1 MDQGIL
7 KVNRIT
13 FSNFAVWT
21 YDEWTMFTL
30 GSAQVPKVMPSQVK
44 LDDT

>member
-13 FSNFAVWT
+13 FSNFAVQT
-21 YDEWTMFTL
+21 NKEWTRSTL
-30 GSAQVPKVMPSQVK
+30 GSAQVPKVMPLQVK
-44 LDDT
+44 LDDV